1 MRTAMKGRGARSND
15 SGRYEADRREEFD
28 DGWTDQDEAAA
39 PLRTTLSPEHAR
51 TIIARNTSPDV
62 GFDRSINPYKGCEHG
77 CIYCYARPSHA
88 WMGLSPGLDFE
99 SRIFFKPHA
108 ASLLEQELAKSRY
121 VCKRIHIGGNTD
133 PYQPVE
139 RETQSTRSIL
149 QVMQRFHQ
157 PFSIITKSVLIAR
170 DADILGAMGREGLAS
185 AFVSITTLDRG
196 LARAMEPRASTPAKR
211 LEAISRLADAGCPV
225 GVGFAP
231 VIPGL
236 NDHEME
242 AILEAAQKA
251 GATSAMYVTLRLPLE
266 IKDLFREWLVDARP
280 ERAARV
286 MSLIRQTRGGKDYDP
301 DWAQRMKGT
310 GPVADLIATRFKA
323 AIKRY
328 GLDAPRTPLDVTR
341 FRVPPDMRPQMDL
354 FDLAS

>member
-1 MRTAMKGRGARSND
+1 MKGRGARSND
-15 SGRYEADRREEFD
+15 SGRYEADRREEFN

-51 TIIARNTSPDV
+51 TIIAKNTSPDV

-99 SRIFFKPHA
+99 SRIFFKPEA
-108 ASLLEQELAKSRY
+108 VRLLEQELAKPRY

-139 RETQSTRSIL
+139 RETLSTRSIL

-157 PFSIITKSVLIAR
+157 PFSIITKSVLITR
-170 DADILGAMGREGLAS
+170 DADILGPMGRDGLAS
-185 AFVSITTLDRG
+185 AMISITTLDRG

-211 LEAISRLADAGCPV
+211 LEAISRLADAGVPV

-236 NDHEME
+236 NDHELE
-242 AILEAAQKA
+242 SILEAAQKA

-266 IKDLFREWLVDARP
+266 IKDLFREWLADARP

-310 GPVADLIATRFKA
+310 GPVAELIAARFKA

-328 GLDAPRTPLDVTR
+328 GLDGPRTPLDMTR

-354 FDLAS
+354 FDHDLHP